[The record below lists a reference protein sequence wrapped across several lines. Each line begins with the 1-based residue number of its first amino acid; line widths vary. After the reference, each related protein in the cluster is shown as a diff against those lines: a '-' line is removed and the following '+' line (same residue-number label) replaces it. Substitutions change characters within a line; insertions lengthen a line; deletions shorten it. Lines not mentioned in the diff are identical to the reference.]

1 MLSFL
6 QKSPSLQFFF
16 FNFGIVTHMFKWFW
30 MFKLRVDLRDF
41 LPFNF
46 KYKFYVYSNDWS
58 FPGKIYFRN
67 KLKIVNLG
75 EKMAQNWLKML
86 QKKPLS
92 LKKNGKRNSIFY
104 YKNRPSSRI
113 FCFNLQHT
121 KIYLHFGWWCTRLLI
136 TENALL

>member
-1 MLSFL
+1 
-6 QKSPSLQFFF
+6 
-16 FNFGIVTHMFKWFW
+16 

-104 YKNRPSSRI
+104 YKNR
-113 FCFNLQHT
+113 
-121 KIYLHFGWWCTRLLI
+121 I
-136 TENALL
+136 TCKFQVFIIKMTMEIC